1 MSASVQGNLYYGIQ
15 GRFCIAF
22 AKLLEVFM
30 LNPGLY
36 EQVIN
41 NEIDSKLSEISAARQ
56 ATSPIDKAEA
66 SKVLTQYLTDVVQ
79 KGLDNLI
86 DKGGELSDQVRR
98 FWCSQTNR

>member
-1 MSASVQGNLYYGIQ
+1 
-15 GRFCIAF
+15 
-22 AKLLEVFM
+22 M

-86 DKGGELSDQVRR
+86 DKGGKLSDQVEL
-98 FWCSQTNR
+98 SNRIIETIRQMTEESEFAAWSVDEKAQQLFALLGE